1 MLNNKNVLLG
11 ISASIA
17 AYKAANLVRLLKKAG
32 AKVKI
37 IQTPKSLDFVTPLT
51 LSTLSGNAVLTEMVD
66 NNDKTWNNHVN
77 LGMWADIMLIAPA
90 TAKTLSKMANGD
102 CDNILIATYLSAN
115 CPVYFAPAMDLD
127 MYQHK
132 STHDNIKKLED
143 LSNIL
148 IPPSYGE
155 LASGLVGQGRMEEP
169 EEIIRFIND
178 DIKKKSPLF
187 GIKLLITA
195 GPTHEKIDKVRYIS
209 NYSSG
214 KMGIALA
221 RVGANLGADVT
232 LVLGPTIEK
241 IEHPNIEIIDVVSAK
256 DMFNAVIDI
265 FDKIDIGIF
274 AAAVSD
280 FRPKQQKSNKIKK
293 EENIKEINLERT
305 TDILLEISK
314 SKNKSQYIVG
324 FALETDNELNN
335 AIRKLKNKKLDLIVL
350 NSLNDKNSGFMFD
363 TNKITLI
370 DSKDNIE
377 AFKNKSK
384 HEVAIDI
391 FNKIINTRK

>member
-132 STHDNIKKLED
+132 STHDNIKKLENM
-143 LSNIL
+143 SNIL

-155 LASGLVGQGRMEEP
+155 LASGLVGKGRMEEP
-169 EEIIRFIND
+169 EEIIRFINND
-178 DIKKKSPLF
+178 LKKKSPLF

-256 DMFNAVIDI
+256 DMFNAVIDV

-274 AAAVSD
+274 AAAVAD
-280 FRPKQQKSNKIKK
+280 FRAKQQKLNKIKK
-293 EENIKEINLERT
+293 EENIKEIKLERT
-305 TDILLEISK
+305 ADILLEISK

-335 AIRKLKNKKLDLIVL
+335 AIKKLKNKKLDLIVL
-350 NSLNDKNSGFMFD
+350 NSLNDENSGFMFD

-377 AFKNKSK
+377 EFKNKSK

-391 FNKIINTRK
+391 FNKIIHTRK

>member
-324 FALETDNELNN
+324 FALETYNELNN

-350 NSLNDKNSGFMFD
+350 NSLNDENSGFMFD

>member
-132 STHDNIKKLED
+132 STHDNIKKLENM
-143 LSNIL
+143 SNIL

-155 LASGLVGQGRMEEP
+155 LASGLVGKGRMEEP

-350 NSLNDKNSGFMFD
+350 NSLNDENSGFMFD

-377 AFKNKSK
+377 SFKNKSK

>member
-350 NSLNDKNSGFMFD
+350 NSLNDENSGFMFD

>member
-51 LSTLSGNAVLTEMVD
+51 LSTLSGNTVLTEMVND
-66 NNDKTWNNHVN
+66 NDKTWNNYVN

-169 EEIIRFIND
+169 EEIIRFINND
-178 DIKKKSPLF
+178 LKKKSPLF

-256 DMFNAVIDI
+256 DMFNAVIDV

-274 AAAVSD
+274 AAAVAD
-280 FRPKQQKSNKIKK
+280 FRAKQQKLNKIKK
-293 EENIKEINLERT
+293 EENIKEIKLERT
-305 TDILLEISK
+305 ADILLEISK

-350 NSLNDKNSGFMFD
+350 NSLNDENSGFMFD

-377 AFKNKSK
+377 EFKNKSK

-391 FNKIINTRK
+391 FNKIIHTRK

>member
-350 NSLNDKNSGFMFD
+350 NSLNDENSGFMFD

-377 AFKNKSK
+377 EFKNKSK

-391 FNKIINTRK
+391 FNKIIHTRK

>member
-132 STHDNIKKLED
+132 STHDNIKKLENM
-143 LSNIL
+143 SNIL

-155 LASGLVGQGRMEEP
+155 LASGLVGKGRMEEP
-169 EEIIRFIND
+169 EEIIRFINND
-178 DIKKKSPLF
+178 LKKKSPLF

-274 AAAVSD
+274 AAAVAD
-280 FRPKQQKSNKIKK
+280 FRAKQQKLNKIKK
-293 EENIKEINLERT
+293 EENIKEIKLERT

-350 NSLNDKNSGFMFD
+350 NSLNDENSGFMFD

-377 AFKNKSK
+377 EFKNKSK

-391 FNKIINTRK
+391 FNKIIHTRK

>member
-132 STHDNIKKLED
+132 STHDNIKKLENM
-143 LSNIL
+143 SNIL

-155 LASGLVGQGRMEEP
+155 LASGLVGKGRMEEP
-169 EEIIRFIND
+169 EEIIRFINND
-178 DIKKKSPLF
+178 LKKKSPLF

-274 AAAVSD
+274 AAAVAD

-335 AIRKLKNKKLDLIVL
+335 AIKKLKNKKLDLIVL
-350 NSLNDKNSGFMFD
+350 NSLNDENSGFMFD

-377 AFKNKSK
+377 EFKNKSK

-391 FNKIINTRK
+391 FNKIIHTRK

>member
-1 MLNNKNVLLG
+1 MLNNKNILLG

-17 AYKAANLVRLLKKAG
+17 AYKTANLVRLLKKSG
-32 AKVKI
+32 ANVKI

-51 LSTLSGNAVLTEMVD
+51 LSTLSGNTVLTEMVND
-66 NNDKTWNNHVN
+66 NDKTWNNYVN

-132 STHDNIKKLED
+132 STHDNIKKLEA

-169 EEIIRFIND
+169 EKIISFINN

-195 GPTHEKIDKVRYIS
+195 GPTQERIDKVRYIS

-221 RVGANLGADVT
+221 RVGADLGADIT
-232 LVLGPTIEK
+232 LVLGPSTEK
-241 IEHPNIEIIDVVSAK
+241 IKHPNIEVIRVVSAE
-256 DMFNAVIDI
+256 DMFNAVIDS

-274 AAAVSD
+274 AAAVAD
-280 FRPKQQKSNKIKK
+280 FRPTQQKSNKIKK
-293 EENIKEINLERT
+293 EKNIKEIKLERT

-314 SKNKSQYIVG
+314 NKKKSQYIVG

-335 AIRKLKNKKLDLIVL
+335 AIKKLKDKRLDLIVL
-350 NSLNDKNSGFMFD
+350 NSLNDKDSGFMFD

-377 AFKNKSK
+377 KFEHKSK
-384 HEVAIDI
+384 NEVAIDI
-391 FNKIINTRK
+391 FNKIIHTRK

>member
-1 MLNNKNVLLG
+1 M
-11 ISASIA
+11 
-17 AYKAANLVRLLKKAG
+17 
-32 AKVKI
+32 
-37 IQTPKSLDFVTPLT
+37 
-51 LSTLSGNAVLTEMVD
+51 
-66 NNDKTWNNHVN
+66 
-77 LGMWADIMLIAPA
+77 
-90 TAKTLSKMANGD
+90 
-102 CDNILIATYLSAN
+102 
-115 CPVYFAPAMDLD
+115 
-127 MYQHK
+127 
-132 STHDNIKKLED
+132 
-143 LSNIL
+143 
-148 IPPSYGE
+148 
-155 LASGLVGQGRMEEP
+155 
-169 EEIIRFIND
+169 
-178 DIKKKSPLF
+178 
-187 GIKLLITA
+187 
-195 GPTHEKIDKVRYIS
+195 
-209 NYSSG
+209 
-214 KMGIALA
+214 
-221 RVGANLGADVT
+221 
-232 LVLGPTIEK
+232 VLGPTIEK

-350 NSLNDKNSGFMFD
+350 NSLNDENSGFMFD